1 MGNAVGPR
9 VQGRN
14 VALSPLV
21 VLVAL
26 AFWAGLGASSGA
38 LLAVPLTVALVVWAH
53 VRSCVPGRS
62 CCRTAPD
69 GGARRGDAPE
79 G

>member
-1 MGNAVGPR
+1 VQTAVFVGLGILAIESVMGNAVGPR

-26 AFWAGLGASSGA
+26 AFWDGLGASSG
-38 LLAVPLTVALVVWAH
+38 
-53 VRSCVPGRS
+53 RSSP
-62 CCRTAPD
+62 CR
-69 GGARRGDAPE
+69 
-79 G
+79 